1 MKTKGY
7 VLYSKK
13 TMKTKLN
20 GQLFKTVDD
29 AIAYAKAN
37 GLRNYNTRRIVTI

>member
-13 TMKTKLN
+13 TARTKLN
-20 GQLFKTVDD
+20 GQLFRTVDD

-37 GLRNYNTRRIVTI
+37 GLRNYGTRRIVTL